1 MKPLSKKLSIV
12 IGLAVLVCHSSLS
25 LAAKSAP
32 KPTAV
37 KNTKEDDYQQY
48 IEYFKKVFKVMS
60 ENYYESVKQQDF
72 DRFIDAF
79 NTKIYSQLKNEKR
92 SNDYVR
98 WRSAAFLV
106 DFLKSKE
113 DIFSALYPPKFA
125 EAYTKDALGER
136 IDLGVDGKKTD
147 AGFLVTHV
155 EPRSDAYVQGL
166 RDEDILLKIDGVDI
180 AQLDQEKINER
191 LNPLK
196 DAKVALSFLSSE
208 ERRTKVIDVVSKEYY
223 KQTVFLRD
231 VSIPGVFC
239 LEIPKF
245 NRMTAEDL
253 LRFLTFVKERNPQGL
268 ILDLRGNPGG
278 PPLAAREISAF
289 FLKPGDLFAYFQKK
303 GQDKAELDVPEI
315 PTEFRFEGPMAI
327 LVNKE
332 SGSAAELFAG
342 IMQQKGRAV
351 LMGENTSGQ
360 VMLKSMFDLD
370 DKAMLLLIT
379 SRGHYPDGKTFS
391 FGGLEPDNKVTKE
404 YEPDL
409 VKIAGIY
416 LFKVSRGE
424 IKL

>member
-1 MKPLSKKLSIV
+1 MSASACSAFKSVVKSSPSKSRQ
-12 IGLAVLVCHSSLS
+12 
-25 LAAKSAP
+25 
-32 KPTAV
+32 T
-37 KNTKEDDYQQY
+37 DDYQ
-48 IEYFKKVFKVMS
+48 EYMAYFQEIFKSMR
-60 ENYYESVKQQDF
+60 ENYYEAVRQEDF
-72 DRFIDAF
+72 DRFVNAF
-79 NTKIYSQLKNEKR
+79 NTRIYAQLKNEKK

-106 DFLKSKE
+106 DFLKVKE
-113 DIFSALYPPKFA
+113 DVFSALYPPKPA
-125 EAYTKDALGER
+125 QEYAKEALGER
-136 IDLGVDGKKTD
+136 VGLGIDGQKKD
-147 AGFLVTHV
+147 AGFLVNHV
-155 EPRSDAYVQGL
+155 EPRSDAYTQGL
-166 RDEDILLKIDGVDI
+166 REEDVILRIDAVDVSG
-180 AQLDQEKINER
+180 LDQKAIEEK

-196 DAKVALSFLSSE
+196 GAKIAIFYLSHEDRNKKFIDA
-208 ERRTKVIDVVSKEYY
+208 VSKEYY

-231 VSIPGVFC
+231 VPIPGVFC

-253 LRFLTFVKERNPQGL
+253 LRFLNFIKERNPKGL

-289 FLKPGDLFAYFQKK
+289 FLKGSDQFAYFQKK
-303 GQDKAELDVPEI
+303 GQGKAELDVPEI
-315 PTEFRFEGPMAI
+315 PPEYKYDGPMVL

-379 SRGHYPDGKTFS
+379 SRGHYPDGRTFS
-391 FGGLEPDNKVTKE
+391 FNGLDPDNKITPE
-404 YEPDL
+404 YQPDL
-409 VKIAGIY
+409 IKIAGIY
-416 LFKVSRGE
+416 LLKVSTGE